1 MPTGIFLFC
10 TACILCTISKP
21 KKENIN
27 CYNDNNDKNNNN
39 NGLMTYNLP
48 ACYGILKYASLRRI
62 SNNINQFRIN
72 PFSFIG

>member
-27 CYNDNNDKNNNN
+27 CYNDKNNNN

-48 ACYGILKYASLRRI
+48 ACYGILKYVSLRRI

-72 PFSFIG
+72 PFTFIG